1 MSRGGAF
8 YGGRMRNRAIL
19 RFVLT
24 FLIFIAGLFLMMVFG
39 SRIMD
44 SRVWYG
50 DEPLYILAQFV
61 YDNYLLLGFIAWFI
75 ISIFLAVRPYRDME
89 KVTDAARNLARPTE
103 TPIELPRNMTD
114 IENELNRVRENAL
127 YNERAAREA
136 EQKKDDLIVYLAHD
150 LKTPLTSVIGYL
162 SLLQDEPDLPKEM
175 REKFVNIAYDK
186 SVRLEDLINEFFEI
200 ARFNLSRLTLE
211 ESTIDL
217 SLMLEQI
224 THEFTPM
231 LLEKGLTWDTDIQ
244 RGVRFTCDPDK
255 LERLFDN
262 LFRNAVNYSYADSP
276 ISVRMAANDAGI
288 EVTVSNRGKTIPKD
302 KLERI
307 FEQFYRIDPSRGT
320 KSGGSG
326 LGLAIAKEM
335 AELHGGRIIAD
346 SRDETVVFT
355 VLLPEERVKP

>member
-1 MSRGGAF
+1 
-8 YGGRMRNRAIL
+8 MRNRAIR

-24 FLIFIAGLFLMMVFG
+24 FLLFIAGLFLMLFIG
-39 SRIMD
+39 TQIMD

-61 YDNYLLLGFIAWFI
+61 YENYLLFGFIAWFI
-75 ISIFLAVRPYRDME
+75 ISIFLVVRPYRDME
-89 KVTDAARNLARPTE
+89 KITNAARNLARPTE
-103 TPIELPRNMTD
+103 TPIELSRNLTE
-114 IENELNRVRENAL
+114 IEDELNRVRENAL
-127 YNERAAREA
+127 YNERVAREA

-162 SLLQDEPDLPKEM
+162 SLLQDEPELPEEM
-175 REKFVNIAYDK
+175 REKFISIAYDK

-200 ARFNLSRLTLE
+200 ARFNLSQLTLE

-244 RGVRFTCDPDK
+244 KGVRYTCDPDK

-262 LFRNAVNYSYADSP
+262 LFRNAVNYSYEDSP
-276 ISVRMAANDAGI
+276 ISVRMTAQDDRLA
-288 EVTVSNRGKTIPKD
+288 VTISNRGRTIPKD

-307 FEQFYRIDPSRGT
+307 FEQFYRLDPSRGT

-335 AELHGGRIIAD
+335 AELHGGRIYAD

-355 VLLPEERVKP
+355 VLLPMQRVRS